1 MLLLALAAH
10 AEPAALASLGPLLGL
25 AALGAFHG
33 INPGMGWLFA
43 VALGLQ
49 QESGRA
55 IVKALLFIA
64 LGHAASLAVVAVALA
79 VLGSFIPLGWVRIAA
94 GAALLLFGAYKLIRY
109 YRHPRWV
116 GMRVNG
122 RDLILWS
129 FLMATSHGAG
139 LMLAPIILNL
149 EQAGDGVEADLSH
162 HAGYLDVTD
171 TAAAWGIGLAVH
183 TAAMLAIML
192 VVAAV
197 VYKKVGLAF
206 LRRGWL
212 NMDLLWAAALFIA
225 GGVTLALAIWEG
237 LP

>member
-1 MLLLALAAH
+1 MLLALTVH

-33 INPGMGWLFA
+33 VNPAMGWLFA

-49 QESGRA
+49 QENGRA
-55 IVKALLFIA
+55 IGSALLFIA
-64 LGHAASLAVVAVALA
+64 IGHAASLAVVAVLLA
-79 VLGSFIPLGWVRIAA
+79 ALGSVVPLGWVRLAA
-94 GAALLLFGAYKLIRY
+94 GVCLLLLGAYKLVRY
-109 YRHPRWV
+109 YKHPRWV
-116 GMRVNG
+116 GMNVSG
-122 RDLILWS
+122 RDLIAWS

-149 EQAGDGVEADLSH
+149 EPAGGEAAVDLAH
-162 HAGYLDVTD
+162 HAGYLDITD

-183 TAAMLAIML
+183 TAAMLLIMAAI
-192 VVAAV
+192 AGV

-206 LRRGWL
+206 LRRGWV

-225 GGVTLALAIWEG
+225 GGVTLGLALWEG
-237 LP
+237 I

>member
-1 MLLLALAAH
+1 MLLALAVH

-33 INPGMGWLFA
+33 VNPGMGWLFA

-64 LGHAASLAVVAVALA
+64 LGHAASLAVVAAALA
-79 VLGSFIPLGWVRIAA
+79 ALGSFIPLGGVQIAA

-122 RDLILWS
+122 RDLIFWS

-149 EQAGDGVEADLSH
+149 EQAGNGAAVDLSH

-192 VVAAV
+192 AVALV

-225 GGVTLALAIWEG
+225 GGVTLALALGAG
-237 LP
+237 LPF